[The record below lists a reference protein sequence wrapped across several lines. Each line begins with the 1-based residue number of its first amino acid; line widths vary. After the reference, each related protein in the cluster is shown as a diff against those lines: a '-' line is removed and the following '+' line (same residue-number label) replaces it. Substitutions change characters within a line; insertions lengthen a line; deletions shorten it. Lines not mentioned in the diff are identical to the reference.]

1 MFDKLDK
8 RGSRK
13 RVSRGNVFLWSSI
26 AASGALTLILPS
38 FQDENLVQ
46 VGMSGVLVWIIVRGY
61 NRSEALLAAALQLA
75 EELAK
80 RETRDERAPD
90 NGLALVVPLPRGRR
104 RKAS

>member
-1 MFDKLDK
+1 MFDK
-8 RGSRK
+8 RGRRK
-13 RVSRGNVFLWSSI
+13 RMSRGDVALWSSI
-26 AASGALTLILPS
+26 AASGVLTFLLPS

-80 RETRDERAPD
+80 RQTGEERPPD
-90 NGLALVVPLPRGRR
+90 NGLAEVIPLPRGRR
-104 RKAS
+104 RKVS